1 MWHISW
7 VSNEHFLY
15 FPFEC
20 SIFHAMVSSPKNK
33 ASWCISLAIFIFCF
47 IFPYHIFVSSGRYFL
62 QDPSCESTCIISCG
76 NIFLCHVLLSCSTY
90 INYFTFHLCN
100 LYYCVRI
107 YQSCGMFS
115 WFDLYITYTMVLFV
129 FWYCA
134 FIILYLDDSF
144 SQIVSIIIISTSSS
158 NESSRFST
166 MFLYSSGR
174 MYSMWV
180 IIYTSSVITPN
191 LR

>member
-158 NESSRFST
+158 NESSRFQQCSCILQVGCT
-166 MFLYSSGR
+166 VCGS
-174 MYSMWV
+174 
-180 IIYTSSVITPN
+180 
-191 LR
+191 